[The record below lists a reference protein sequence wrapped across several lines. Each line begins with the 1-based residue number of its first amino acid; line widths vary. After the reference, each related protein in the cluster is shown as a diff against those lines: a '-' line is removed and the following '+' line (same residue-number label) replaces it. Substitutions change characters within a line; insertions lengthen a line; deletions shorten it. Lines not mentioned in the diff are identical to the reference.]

1 VFVILN
7 CLAVMAKVGE
17 GDPRYFDPVPKIH
30 NKNNLR
36 ICYPLMHCKFASIS
50 HNLVALVDNI

>member
-1 VFVILN
+1 
-7 CLAVMAKVGE
+7 MAKVGE